1 MKFRILM
8 ALLRKE
14 LLLMRANPF
23 VLRVVLAMPVMVM
36 LVIPLVAS
44 MDVRNVSVAVV
55 NLDHSP
61 LAARLTAGIEAVD
74 ELNVTGVY
82 DSYAGAIDEVE
93 RGRADVVLTI
103 PRGFARDFSAGRMPS
118 LDIAANGVNATKGA
132 TGASY
137 VAGAVSSTLA
147 AVAEAEGIVLPEDA
161 PSMFNL
167 FNPTLNFR
175 NYMIP
180 GLMVMLIIMICG
192 FLPAMNIV
200 GEKELGTIEAINVT
214 PVGRFTFV
222 LSKLIPYWVAGLI
235 VVAEAML
242 IGRVVWGLAPLGSV
256 CVLFLAAVLFI
267 LVMSGLGVAIANVS
281 STILQC
287 IFVMFACIMV
297 FQLMGGLFTPI
308 NSMPSWAQMLTL
320 AVPPRYYI
328 EIMRSVYLKGSSF
341 AEIWTQFAALAA
353 FAAGFCALAAA
364 TYRKRA

>member
-23 VLRVVLAMPVMVM
+23 VLRVVLALPVMVM

-61 LAARLTAGIEAVD
+61 LAARLTAGIEAVG
-74 ELNVTGVY
+74 ELNIAGGY

-161 PSMFNL
+161 PAMFNL

-200 GEKELGTIEAINVT
+200 GEKESGTIEAVNVT

-297 FQLMGGLFTPI
+297 LSLI
-308 NSMPSWAQMLTL
+308 H
-320 AVPPRYYI
+320 I
-328 EIMRSVYLKGSSF
+328 
-341 AEIWTQFAALAA
+341 
-353 FAAGFCALAAA
+353 
-364 TYRKRA
+364 